1 MEIKE
6 IVERQMC
13 QDPRVFNAIQNAKKT
28 DNSFKEKGFL
38 GMPIRYS
45 QAECREFW
53 FQAMSL
59 GMIEGLRMATIEG
72 QKIDLLNNCKTP
84 KQKEFLEKFFKLAEA
99 YNCAIVFH
107 PNEGM
112 IITDLN
118 K

>member
-45 QAECREFW
+45 QEE
-53 FQAMSL
+53 SL
-59 GMIEGLRMATIEG
+59 VR
-72 QKIDLLNNCKTP
+72 NY
-84 KQKEFLEKFFKLAEA
+84 KLQ
-99 YNCAIVFH
+99 NINQ
-107 PNEGM
+107 NENTN
-112 IITDLN
+112 I
-118 K
+118 